1 MLFSLIGAFI
11 VTLVFHDPIL
21 VIKTILVP
29 PYFWHASDLLII
41 SLPPSSLVWHFV
53 LFTPH
58 TIDVSTWCVVLFDL
72 HKYKRPYLSII
83 GSSITH
89 HSCCQKL
96 ISVSPDTNV
105 EKSNNAFLTICMT
118 VVK

>member
-1 MLFSLIGAFI
+1 MLFSLIDAFI
-11 VTLVFHDPIL
+11 VTLDPIL

-29 PYFWHASDLLII
+29 PPPYFWHACDLLII
-41 SLPPSSLVWHFV
+41 SWPPSSLAWHFV

-58 TIDVSTWCVVLFDL
+58 TMDVSTWCVVLFDL

-96 ISVSPDTNV
+96 ISVSPDTSV